1 VQLQFVANL
10 CGTRFTNRDDQADL
24 ALKLSCTL
32 YRERYDL
39 DRIFRYPPVAAKH
52 DTSSSTPAAC
62 QFARLSTA
70 VIIYIS
76 QFLQLIEVGALA
88 NTSRVNRDVA
98 TLCLTGDPSPCLRR
112 RRHFAF
118 YNYSWDPKRSEAC
131 VAIFNIKAL
140 FERAS
145 EARRSLCR
153 CVPFHSCFSLRS
165 CNRCRSI
172 CT

>member
-1 VQLQFVANL
+1 MANV

-39 DRIFRYPPVAAKH
+39 DRVFRYPPVAAKLEQA
-52 DTSSSTPAAC
+52 TSCSTAAAC
-62 QFARLSTA
+62 QFARLPTA
-70 VIIYIS
+70 LIVYIS
-76 QFLQLIEVGALA
+76 QFSQLIEVGALA

-145 EARRSLCR
+145 EVRRSLA
-153 CVPFHSCFSLRS
+153 PLAAL
-165 CNRCRSI
+165 
-172 CT
+172 